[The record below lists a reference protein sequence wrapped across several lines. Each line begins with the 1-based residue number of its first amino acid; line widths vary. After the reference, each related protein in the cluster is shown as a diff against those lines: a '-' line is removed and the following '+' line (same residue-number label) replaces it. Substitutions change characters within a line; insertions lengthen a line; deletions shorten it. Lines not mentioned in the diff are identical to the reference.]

1 MSIPVE
7 TDLEELLWWLRDN
20 HGSDFTGYKRPSL
33 QRLVERRVRGV
44 GAADVRAYLD
54 LLQVQPAEVLQ
65 LLDTLL
71 INVTSLF
78 RDPDTWEA
86 LGAVVV
92 ERVAAL
98 PQNEPIRVW
107 SAACASGE
115 EAYSLAIL
123 LHERLGDRTFRDRV
137 KVYATDIDEDA
148 LATARAGR
156 YPASALEQLSQG
168 RRDTYFE
175 ADGDGYLF
183 RADLRRH
190 LIFGRH
196 DLLQDAPISRVLVL
210 TCRNALMYFTTETQS
225 RVLGRFSFSLH
236 PHGVLMLGRAEMLL
250 TQSALFTAIDLPMR
264 IFAVRPSSAT
274 SRLTAL
280 AVGGYGR
287 DLARRRVTEAA
298 FSSAP
303 AAQVVLDGQG
313 VIALINERAQQAL
326 PLSQA
331 DVGQPF
337 GELAMA
343 TKPFGLR
350 ATVAEVGA
358 SRTAVEVNDVRFPA
372 SEDTTWDVTVLPL
385 EVEGELLGLHL
396 VFVDVTER
404 NALQIRLEQQTTQLG
419 AAYEELQSSSEE
431 LETTNEELQS
441 AVEELETTNEEL
453 QSTNEELE
461 TMNEE
466 LQSTNEEL
474 QTLNEELRERTHDV
488 DRSNGFLHAILEV
501 LDAAIVV
508 LDADH
513 TVQLWNGGAERM
525 IGLRS
530 YEVQGK
536 PLTALDLG
544 IGADQLMAGLRA
556 VVLRGSGRE
565 VIEIEAIDR
574 TGTTQRRTM
583 TLAAVDLDGGGG
595 ALGVVVAMLDT
606 PGRLD
611 EPG

>member
-1 MSIPVE
+1 M
-7 TDLEELLWWLRDN
+7 
-20 HGSDFTGYKRPSL
+20 
-33 QRLVERRVRGV
+33 
-44 GAADVRAYLD
+44 
-54 LLQVQPAEVLQ
+54 QPAEVLH

-86 LGAVVV
+86 L
-92 ERVAAL
+92 
-98 PQNEPIRVW
+98 
-107 SAACASGE
+107 
-115 EAYSLAIL
+115 
-123 LHERLGDRTFRDRV
+123 
-137 KVYATDIDEDA
+137 
-148 LATARAGR
+148 ATARAGR
-156 YPASALEQLSQG
+156 YPGSALEQLSQQ

-175 ADGDGYLF
+175 PDGDGYRF
-183 RADLRRH
+183 RGRAAAPPHLRPARPAP
-190 LIFGRH
+190 GR
-196 DLLQDAPISRVLVL
+196 PISRVMVL
-210 TCRNALMYFTTETQS
+210 TCRNALMYFTPETQS
-225 RVLGRFSFSLH
+225 RVLERFSFSLH
-236 PHGVLMLGRAEMLL
+236 PHGLLMLGRAEMLL
-250 TQSALFTAIDLPMR
+250 TQSQLFTAVDLPMR
-264 IFAVRPSSAT
+264 IFAARPTAA

-287 DLARRRVTEAA
+287 DLTRRRVTEAA
-298 FSSAP
+298 FTSAP
-303 AAQVVLDGQG
+303 AAQIVLDGQG
-313 VIALINERAQQAL
+313 AIALINERAQQAL

-343 TKPFGLR
+343 TKPYGLR

-358 SRTAVEVNDVRFPA
+358 SRTAVKVDDVRFPG
-372 SEDTTWDVTVLPL
+372 SDHTTWDITVLPL

-404 NALQIRLEQQTTQLG
+404 NTLQTRLEQQTAQLG

-441 AVEELETTNEEL
+441 AVEEL
-453 QSTNEELE
+453 
-461 TMNEE
+461 
-466 LQSTNEEL
+466 QSTNEEL
-474 QTLNEELRERTHDV
+474 QTLNEELRERSRDV

-513 TVQLWNGGAERM
+513 TVQLWNGGAEKM

-544 IGADQLMAGLRA
+544 IGADQLLTGLHA
-556 VVLRGSGRE
+556 VVLRGSSRE

-574 TGTTQRRTM
+574 TGTPQRRTM
-583 TLAAVDLDGGGG
+583 TLAAVDLDGSGG

-606 PGRLD
+606 PGRLSQTD
-611 EPG
+611 